1 MNVHLIISGRV
12 QGVGFRYSA
21 QQKAKEYNLV
31 GWVRN
36 NMDGTVEL
44 EAEGS
49 DDQLSA
55 YIAELKSGFNQFIC
69 VDHIK
74 EQSID
79 NNHWYKNYFYWITL
93 SHILT

>member
-21 QQKAKEYNLV
+21 QQKAKDYNLV

-36 NMDGTVEL
+36 NVDGTVDL

-49 DDQLSA
+49 EDQLSA
-55 YIAELKSGFNQFIC
+55 YIAELKSGFNQYIR
-69 VDHIK
+69 VEHIK
-74 EQSID
+74 RQTNDKKQGYKKFSIR
-79 NNHWYKNYFYWITL
+79 
-93 SHILT
+93 

>member
-55 YIAELKSGFNQFIC
+55 YIAELKSGFNQFIR
-69 VDHIK
+69 VEHIK
-74 EQSID
+74 EQTIDKKQGYKKFSIR
-79 NNHWYKNYFYWITL
+79 
-93 SHILT
+93 

>member
-1 MNVHLIISGRV
+1 MISGRV

-55 YIAELKSGFNQFIC
+55 YIAELKSGFNQFIR
-69 VDHIK
+69 VEHIK
-74 EQSID
+74 EQTIDKKQGYKKFSIR
-79 NNHWYKNYFYWITL
+79 
-93 SHILT
+93 

>member
-49 DDQLSA
+49 EDQLSA
-55 YIAELKSGFNQFIC
+55 YIAELKSGFNQFIR
-69 VDHIK
+69 VEHIK
-74 EQSID
+74 EQTIDKKQGYKKFSIR
-79 NNHWYKNYFYWITL
+79 
-93 SHILT
+93 